1 MFRKT
6 VVIDP
11 TGMNAWA
18 QQRLRE
24 LSEEVIFY
32 EQIPRDEEEIVR
44 RIDKADAVFVSYNT
58 PLSGRVLRACP
69 LIRYIGMCCS
79 LYSEESA
86 NVDIRTARELGIA
99 VTGIR
104 DYGDD
109 GVVEFVVSELV
120 RLLHGFGHYRWRTQA
135 WELSGV
141 KAGIIGLGR
150 TGKMVADGLRFF
162 GARVSYY
169 GRNSKP
175 EAESEGIYRKSLEE
189 LLKESDII
197 GTCLPRNTILLKE
210 QEFNWLGKGKIF
222 FNTSVG
228 VTFDV
233 AALKKWLEKEG
244 NFYICDQVG
253 MGEYASQLMNCER
266 VIFRDRVAGHSAQC
280 MERLSVKVI
289 ANAEAFLGISSER
302 KK

>member
-1 MFRKT
+1 MFKKL
-6 VVIDP
+6 VAIEPVSLIPSAEKKLQDFAKEVIMYDDIP
-11 TGMNAWA
+11 SGD
-18 QQRLRE
+18 
-24 LSEEVIFY
+24 EEVAS
-32 EQIPRDEEEIVR
+32 
-44 RIDKADAVFVSYNT
+44 RIGDADAVLLSYT
-58 PLSGRVLRACP
+58 SRIGRAALEKCP
-69 LIRYIGMCCS
+69 NVRYIGMCCS